1 MPAYEA
7 FVATYG
13 LEAMPHAIDPDGS
26 LWARYGIGYQ
36 PAWVFINQ
44 DGQVRVN
51 PGGLYGDGIAAA
63 VEELIAR

>member
-1 MPAYEA
+1 
-7 FVATYG
+7 
-13 LEAMPHAIDPDGS
+13 MPHAIDPDGS

-51 PGGLYGDGIAAA
+51 PGGLYGDGIGEA
-63 VEELIAR
+63 VEELIAL